1 MKNRH
6 LAAVAVL
13 VGGPLVI
20 AGCSNPTAAPPTTT
34 AIPVKYAKPIID
46 TTTVIAGQTI
56 TVPRENPATPIS
68 PYTATGNQVIITST
82 GVLPYHLFTGL
93 GTKVTWTNLS
103 TKTMSIHSIAPGL
116 LDSGPIKPGQ
126 TFSWSSPSGISV
138 RYLTN
143 NGFVGRVDV
152 GAFGF

>member
-1 MKNRH
+1 
-6 LAAVAVL
+6 LLTAVAIL
-13 VGGPLVI
+13 GGPLAL
-20 AGCSNPTAAPPTTT
+20 AGCSSPTAAPTTTT
-34 AIPVKYAKPIID
+34 AIPVKYAKPIAA
-46 TTTVIAGQTI
+46 TTVTIGGQTI

-68 PYTATGNQVIITST
+68 PYTATGNQVIITAA

-103 TKTMSIHSIAPGL
+103 NKTMTITSIAPGL

-126 TFSWSSPSGISV
+126 TFSWSSATGISV

-143 NGFVGRVDV
+143 NGYVGRVDV